1 MLTTDLESVE
11 FVVTMSK
18 LWLLL
23 YVLGSVVL
31 VNYN

>member
-11 FVVTMSK
+11 FAVTMSK

-23 YVLGSVVL
+23 YVLASVVL

>member
-23 YVLGSVVL
+23 YVLASVVL
-31 VNYN
+31 VDYN